1 MTKHSSHWKKT
12 AVLSVLSASLLSAPG
27 LSGVPYALAAEP
39 TTATKAAAS
48 TPAKT
53 DMQLAFEK
61 GAVEGY
67 PNDTDLRG
75 SRPVTRAELVT
86 MLNRAAKLAKSDK
99 SGQPFTDLEA
109 WQLEAITNAVAAG
122 IVSKGDSGLFEPNR
136 PVTREELAVLVV
148 RAINKD
154 QAPKVNQNVL
164 SYFKDASSI
173 SESSRPFV
181 AYGVLAGL
189 FEPKLDGNFDPKG
202 SVTRDEAVKALKPV
216 LFQVIDI
223 LTTNDIHG
231 HIEVGFDKKRNQA
244 QGGIETLGGIVDDFR
259 SVNPRGTVVVDG
271 GDAWQGTLIS
281 NTTNGQSVMDS
292 MAQVKYDAAAIGNHE
307 FDFSRDT
314 LIDNIKK
321 AKFPILG
328 ANIIEDKTGK
338 RVDWTQPYT
347 IVEKGGLK
355 VGIIGLA
362 TPQTKTTTKSTN
374 IEGLT
379 FADPVPYA
387 KELAAELRTKGADI
401 VLVTSHL
408 PGEQDA
414 KSQQIMGE
422 LVDLAN
428 GTGNGTLDAI
438 VGGHSHKRVAGIVNH
453 IPVVEAQSWLYA
465 VGHIQLYVDKDSKK
479 VVSASASLLETYTN
493 LTTANKDVQKTVADY
508 QAKIAEQTN
517 KQIAV
522 ATEKWTT
529 RSYRYDA
536 NGNQVRDGVTP
547 IGNSVTDAMRWAEK
561 SDIAFTNIGGL
572 RADIEPGKVTYG
584 MMFEVLPFGNYN
596 RTGTMTAAQ
605 IKTLLEVTDQY
616 SKLPAMQFS
625 GLKVEWDN
633 TKPQGQKY
641 SKITLLDGTPIYVDG
656 KLNDSR
662 TFKVTTNDFM
672 STGAGDGFTAF
683 GEVKDWKDGKIM
695 LDAWVD
701 YMKEKGA
708 SGQPLSL
715 PNDGREIRLDL
726 KK

>member
-1 MTKHSSHWKKT
+1 MTNHSSRWKKT

-27 LSGVPYALAAEP
+27 LSGVPYALAAESA
-39 TTATKAAAS
+39 TATKAAAS
-48 TPAKT
+48 TPAKS

-75 SRPVTRAELVT
+75 SRPVTHAELVT

-99 SGQPFTDLEA
+99 SALPFSDLEA
-109 WQLEAITNAVAAG
+109 WQLEAVTNAVAAG
-122 IVSKGDSGLFEPNR
+122 IVSKSDSGRFEPNR
-136 PVTREELAVLVV
+136 PVSREELAVLVV
-148 RAINKD
+148 RALTKG

-164 SYFKDASSI
+164 SYFKDAASI
-173 SESSRPFV
+173 SESSRPYV

-202 SVTRDEAVKALKPV
+202 SVTRDEAVRALKPV

-292 MAQVKYDAAAIGNHE
+292 MAQVNYDAAAIGNHE
-307 FDFSRDT
+307 FDFGRNT

-347 IVEKGGLK
+347 IVEKDGLK

-387 KELAAELRTKGADI
+387 KELSAELRGKGADI
-401 VLVTSHL
+401 VVVTSHL

-414 KSQQIMGE
+414 KSRQIMGE

-438 VGGHSHKRVAGIVNH
+438 VGGHSHRRVAGIVNH

-465 VGHIQLYVDKDSKK
+465 VGHIQLYVDKNSKK
-479 VVSASASLLETYTN
+479 VVSSSAGLLETYTN

-508 QAKIAEQTN
+508 QAKIAGQTN

-522 ATEKWTT
+522 AAEKWTT
-529 RSYRYDA
+529 RSYRYDS

-672 STGAGDGFTAF
+672 STGSGDGFTTFA
-683 GEVKDWKDGKIM
+683 EVKDWKDGMIM

-701 YMKEKGA
+701 YSKEKGA
-708 SGQPLSL
+708 SGQPISL
-715 PNDGREIRLDL
+715 TNDGREIRLDL